1 MPPYDNKPKFSS
13 EGERVE
19 AMLEKTIPSQVPFNC
34 TRESYQRM
42 LMHTKL
48 FDPGPNAIWGC
59 EKTGARIHAKVSW
72 RTIWNRDGSLNATHV
87 PVAVLFCSSCDKP
100 PQVAPEAALWTDMVQ
115 TLSM

>member
-1 MPPYDNKPKFSS
+1 MMDSNQKKHA
-13 EGERVE
+13 EH
-19 AMLEKTIPSQVPFNC
+19 AEKQLLRIIPSQIPFNC

-59 EKTGARIHAKVSW
+59 EKTGARIHAKVNF
-72 RTIWNRDGSLNATHV
+72 RTIWNRDGSLNAAHA
-87 PVAVLFCSSCDKP
+87 PVAVLFCSSCEKP
-100 PQVAPEAALWTDMVQ
+100 PQITPEQSIYSDQVQ